1 MNTIRLKAWTS
12 EESNIQYTEGEQPW
26 DFVAE
31 RQAIVH
37 TILVQF
43 IKIFFFLV
51 VANSTKQ
58 PSNQL
63 QHTTA
68 AQAFW
73 PHSARVG

>member
-37 TILVQF
+37 TLPILVQF
-43 IKIFFFLV
+43 IKKI
-51 VANSTKQ
+51 
-58 PSNQL
+58 
-63 QHTTA
+63 
-68 AQAFW
+68 
-73 PHSARVG
+73 

>member
-43 IKIFFFLV
+43 IKIFFF
-51 VANSTKQ
+51 
-58 PSNQL
+58 
-63 QHTTA
+63 
-68 AQAFW
+68 
-73 PHSARVG
+73 